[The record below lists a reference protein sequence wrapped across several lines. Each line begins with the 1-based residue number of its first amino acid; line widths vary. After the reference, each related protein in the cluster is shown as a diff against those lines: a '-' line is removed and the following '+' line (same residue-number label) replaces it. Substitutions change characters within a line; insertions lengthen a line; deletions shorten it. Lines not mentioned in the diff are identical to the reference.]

1 MIDFLNIKETISIL
15 SAMLTPTIAVLGAY
29 IAWCQWTTN
38 EQKRKQDLYQMR
50 MEHLLI
56 PLQNWVKT
64 VYDLRFCRI
73 DYKQAPV
80 LLNTA
85 LDNFQGNF
93 IKYRFLLSED
103 DAEEIQLYFNKL
115 TKFCSKFLY
124 DVKTLEPDE
133 FDRNI
138 LYLGGFIQEI
148 LSKYINFET
157 RKISN
162 LYSFLSFILGQIF
175 LFFLPKRLQRK
186 IKRAVMEK
194 SVIKKLE
201 AATDETIKQRSFVK
215 L

>member
-1 MIDFLNIKETISIL
+1 MIEFSNIKEIISIL
-15 SAMLTPTIAVLGAY
+15 SALLTPTIAVLGAY

-50 MEHLLI
+50 MEHLFL

-64 VYDLRFCRI
+64 VYDLRNGYL
-73 DYKQAPV
+73 DYKQSPS
-80 LLNTA
+80 LLKAA
-85 LDNFQGNF
+85 LDNFKVNF
-93 IKYRFLLSED
+93 MKYRFLLAED
-103 DAEEIQLYFNKL
+103 DAEEIQLYFSKL
-115 TKFCSKFLY
+115 TKFCSRFLF
-124 DVKTLEPDE
+124 DFKTLEPDE

-175 LFFLPKRLQRK
+175 LFLLPKRLQRK